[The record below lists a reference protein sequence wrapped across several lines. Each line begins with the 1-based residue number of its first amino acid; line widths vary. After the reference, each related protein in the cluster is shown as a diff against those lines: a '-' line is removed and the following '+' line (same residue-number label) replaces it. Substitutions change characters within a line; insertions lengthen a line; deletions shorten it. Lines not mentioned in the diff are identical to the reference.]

1 MRSGWTVRI
10 ATAVALSALAL
21 AVLALALAAAPA
33 SAGDG
38 AWGAVTLADE
48 QNRALTVKGESA
60 TILLDVQSDGLH
72 EDECLYLGAR
82 ELPSGWS
89 QDVPGAVAT
98 AKGFQI
104 PQGEAEWALDLDVG
118 EATPSGTYELEV
130 GLDRGYDLS
139 ELASVMV
146 TVEVTPYTFTATLDG
161 VPTEP
166 VAPGS
171 RVSSVLWVRHDA
183 PQPETARVTV
193 RSSPPDWQVFVGQ
206 PMLAVRSAEPSA
218 TQLLMQ
224 LPQGYPPGAS
234 TVILQLTSPDPRFAP
249 ALIEAVVDVAELPG
263 LSLVSAPPLQQLQ
276 PGSSAW
282 VNISLANTGNVDLK
296 VASVAVD
303 ARATD
308 AEGWHVHATALPMA
322 VRAKGTATL
331 RALVSAPSGDDR
343 PLAGEHQLPVVVATD
358 LKSVTVDVVVRVQ
371 VGEVRA
377 LAFAPVDVDAG
388 TVMDYYYPD
397 SNVMSLTYGTVTEK
411 RYDGLPPGDVN
422 GSETRQQE
430 VVPINP
436 YAATTGTGYVEVV
449 DMGNLGRYRE
459 VRLSARFGA
468 PVEAVSFTKDSVFL
482 WSGRSWVVAVDIT
495 VAAGAAQGNHTV
507 TVTATDPAGGSASTE
522 LTVVVYHLSARL
534 DGSLRLVPSPAAISS
549 GDAAERDGIVLDE
562 GAGIEFAGTV
572 VSTCDADIPYAE
584 VHVYDVH
591 GERATLYRAI
601 PIENLTAREERTF
614 LFMYSSAEPGDH
626 QLVAQLMVPGAV
638 PDDEGREALFPTTV
652 SNAAAPSGWGTIAPA
667 IALGTVAGLGAGLL
681 AILGTEA
688 GMWALLALLLVPLY
702 TRLRPDQVTD
712 QFVRGQILGYVK
724 ANPGETYAS
733 IKRSLRLSN
742 GQFVYHARVLESQG
756 LIRSVK
762 DGANRRFYPSGMRI
776 PPEIRDLKLNQVQ
789 RIIYTIVMEYP
800 GISQRKL
807 AKMVNLSPSTVSY
820 HVNIMTKIG
829 VIERRRS
836 GRLVL
841 CFANGD

>member
-1 MRSGWTVRI
+1 LRSGWTVRI
-10 ATAVALSALAL
+10 ATAVALPALAL
-21 AVLALALAAAPA
+21 AMLALAAAPT
-33 SAGDG
+33 SAEEG
-38 AWGAVTLADE
+38 AWGEVSLAGD
-48 QNRALTVKGESA
+48 QDSTFTVAGMEASVG
-60 TILLDVQSDGLH
+60 LLVQSDGLG
-72 EDECLYLGAR
+72 EGECLYLGVR
-82 ELPSGWS
+82 DLPSGWS
-89 QDVPGAVAT
+89 QDVPDAVAT

-104 PQGEAEWALDLDVG
+104 PQVDAEWDLDLDVG
-118 EATPSGTYELEV
+118 EATPAGTYELEV
-130 GLDRGYDLS
+130 GLDRGLDLS
-139 ELASVMV
+139 ELCSLML
-146 TVEVTPYTFTATLDG
+146 TVEVTPYTFTATLEG
-161 VPTEP
+161 LPTEP

-171 RVSSVLWVRHDA
+171 RVSATLWVRHDA
-183 PQPETARVTV
+183 PQPETTRVTV
-193 RSSPPDWQVFVGQ
+193 KSSPPDWQVFVGQ
-206 PMLAVRSAEPSA
+206 PMLSVRSAEPSA
-218 TQLLMQ
+218 TQFLMQ

-234 TVILQLTSPDPRFAP
+234 SVILQLTSPDPRFAP

-282 VNISLANTGNVDLK
+282 VNISLANTGNVDLL
-296 VASVAVD
+296 VTSVAVD

-308 AEGWHVHATALPMA
+308 APGWQFHATALPLA
-322 VRAKGTATL
+322 VRARGTATL
-331 RALVSAPSGDDR
+331 RAWVSAPSGDDR
-343 PLAGEHQLPVVVATD
+343 PLAGEHQLPVIIATD
-358 LKSVTVDVVVRVQ
+358 LKSVKVDVVVRVQ
-371 VGEVRA
+371 VGEVRT

-388 TVMDYYYPD
+388 TAPDYYGD
-397 SNVMSLTYGTVTEK
+397 SSAVMSFTYNTGTDL
-411 RYDGLPPGDVN
+411 RFDGLYPGDVN
-422 GSETRQQE
+422 GTGTRRRE
-430 VVPINP
+430 VVPVNP

-459 VRLSARFGA
+459 VRLSARFAA

-495 VAAGAAQGNHTV
+495 VATGAAQGNHTV
-507 TVTATDPAGGSASTE
+507 TVTATDPVGGSASTE

-534 DGSLRLVPSPAAISS
+534 GGSLRMVPPPDAVFS
-549 GDAAERDGIVLDE
+549 GDAATRESIVLDE
-562 GAGIEFAGTV
+562 GTGIEFAGTV

-584 VHVYDVH
+584 VRVYDVR
-591 GERATLYRAI
+591 GEKASLYRAI

-638 PDDEGREALFPTTV
+638 PDDEGREALVPATV
-652 SNAAAPSGWGTIAPA
+652 SEAAAPSGWGALALPL
-667 IALGTVAGLGAGLL
+667 ALGTVAGLGAGLL

-733 IKRSLRLSN
+733 IKRALRLSN

-762 DGANRRFYPSGMRI
+762 DGANRRFYPVGMRI
-776 PPEIRDLKLNQVQ
+776 PREIQDLKLNQVQ